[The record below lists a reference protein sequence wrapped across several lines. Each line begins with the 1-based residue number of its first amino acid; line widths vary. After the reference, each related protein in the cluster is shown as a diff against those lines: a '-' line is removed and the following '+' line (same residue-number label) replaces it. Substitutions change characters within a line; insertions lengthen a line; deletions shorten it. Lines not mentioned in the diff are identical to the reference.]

1 MTQAAI
7 EMRRWVGK
15 LVLFLTLCWVIVL
28 ASLVGGAARGASI
41 PPLNVALALLP
52 GCAFVP
58 AAYFAVQLHR
68 TADAARIDRLWPKT
82 LVYGIAGLVLLF
94 GSAYAVY
101 AGGQS

>member
-7 EMRRWVGK
+7 EFRRWVGK
-15 LVLFLTLCWVIVL
+15 LVLFLTLCWVVVL
-28 ASLVGGAARGASI
+28 VSLVSGAARGASI
-41 PPLNVALALLP
+41 PPLNAVLALLP

-68 TADAARIDRLWPKT
+68 TTDAVQLGRLWPKT

-94 GSAYAVY
+94 SGAYAVY
-101 AGGQS
+101 AGSQS